1 MTEDDNKDIIFA
13 TSSYEQKFYFSK
25 DAQVLPESIK
35 EDIKYLAILLT
46 EKVGGV
52 FTIGFYKDDGE
63 LFLDFAYNHDDV
75 FYDDIGAKLE
85 IKKLYRENREFFED
99 LTNWYRV
106 FVINKK

>member
-13 TSSYEQKFYFSK
+13 TSSYKQKFYFSK
-25 DAQVLPESIK
+25 DARALPESIK

-63 LFLDFAYNHDDV
+63 LFLDFSYNHDDV

-85 IKKLYRENREFFED
+85 LQKLYRENREFFED
-99 LTNWYRV
+99 LTNWYKV